1 MYVWQF
7 TGWKYQIVD
16 VRGESWYQS
25 MLNTQHIDPW
35 RRWATAEDHTRR
47 HTCHLRTG
55 NGGFYEHRLTNW
67 KDWKNVATSIESR
80 FLMENLDGSIRIWG
94 NREESFYHTHSNL
107 FYVSLAVFSH
117 HIDYKGETKVHGLLQ
132 YIVKLLK
139 HNKDKTSQFSHIFNQ
154 H

>member
-7 TGWKYQIVD
+7 TGWKYQIVN

-55 NGGFYEHRLTNW
+55 NGGFYEHRLTN
-67 KDWKNVATSIESR
+67 VATSIESR
-80 FLMENLDGSIRIWG
+80 FLMENLDGSNRIWG
-94 NREESFYHTHSNL
+94 NRQESFYHTHSNL
-107 FYVSLAVFSH
+107 FYVSLAVFFSS
-117 HIDYKGETKVHGLLQ
+117 YWLQRGNEGSRPFTVHSNAFKAQ
-132 YIVKLLK
+132 
-139 HNKDKTSQFSHIFNQ
+139 QR
-154 H
+154 